1 MPKRNVKYGLSLLF
15 RDYLVVSATMMRNK
29 CFLYIHTHTHTHI
42 YIYICACVCMCV
54 YIYMNSVEWEW
65 GNH

>member
-15 RDYLVVSATMMRNK
+15 RDYLVVSATMMGN
-29 CFLYIHTHTHTHI
+29 I
-42 YIYICACVCMCV
+42 YIYMRVCVCVCI